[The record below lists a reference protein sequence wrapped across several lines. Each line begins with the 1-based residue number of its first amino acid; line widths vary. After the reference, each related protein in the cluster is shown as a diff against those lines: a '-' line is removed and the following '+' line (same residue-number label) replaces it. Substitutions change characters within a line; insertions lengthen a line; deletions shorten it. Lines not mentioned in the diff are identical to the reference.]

1 MKKIL
6 NDPFSQ
12 ELTLKID
19 SPNFSIDKT
28 YDIEYYDYDFDQN
41 ILINAELYYKSLDQI
56 YPVLTKYN
64 PSYIELES
72 YEYDKQSPYPVKYE
86 LLYKSFNRYITIKE
100 IVSDNGKA
108 RFSNLIPGYIY
119 YVKAIDLSNRYNSK
133 IVKFI
138 PKDYDPEAQPEIL
151 TTYFGNSWDNFKYNF
166 ITSNVFGEKTIYL
179 ENNKPHIKL
188 KQIDNK
194 RYEISLLEI
203 KNKADEFDLVLED
216 HRTDK
221 IIKITKRIYINDGFS
236 TPYNISIYFT
246 DSNAVIFKWS
256 TEGIYEFNKFYI
268 SDNITNKG
276 TPVDVIGTSTYIITN
291 YDNNKTQYL
300 WLSSIRDGK
309 EKISDPITIDA
320 FDKSIN
326 PLVAPSV
333 NYSIN
338 QNNDLLVYLNHNSTT
353 VDNYSVYLEENEIT
367 SIDGLTPIATST
379 SKSIVIPNF
388 DVYNNYD
395 RTLKLLATTNKYNH
409 SYLSE
414 NKDLYVAYDWTP
426 ENLTNPS
433 KLWLSAESAAKDS
446 SNRVSQMQ
454 DISGN
459 KYHADQ
465 TTNTNKPLFV
475 SQEVRFDGVDDYLT
489 ISSSA
494 NNLFRSVNKAWV
506 FAVFKRDQVDYNQ
519 RPLINFS
526 NNATSARVSF
536 NVGSTENQIYFGGRR
551 LDSDS
556 YGRATHEEPIIAGK
570 YYICL
575 GYIDYSANTIELWV
589 DGALSDKNINSF
601 PSSGNTSDTAS
612 STIRI
617 GANAGIVPTV
627 FFNGDLSFTM
637 VGNTQLSTEERQKL
651 EGWAAHKYGLTDNLP
666 VDHPYK
672 NRKPVIDHTP
682 TNLTAE
688 FKDD

>member
-12 ELTLKID
+12 ELTLKVD
-19 SPNFSIDKT
+19 SPNFSIDNT

-41 ILINAELYYKSLDQI
+41 ILTHAELYYKSLDQI
-56 YPVLTKYN
+56 YPILTKYN

-119 YVKAIDLSNRYNSK
+119 YIKAIDTSNQYNSK

-138 PKDYDPEAQPEIL
+138 PEDYDPEIQPEIL

-216 HRTDK
+216 HRSDK
-221 IIKITKRIYINDGFS
+221 IIKIIKRIYINDGFS
-236 TPYNISIYFT
+236 TPYNISIEFT
-246 DSNAVIFKWS
+246 DSNAAIFKWS
-256 TEGIYEFNKFYI
+256 IDGIYEINKFYI
-268 SDNITNKG
+268 SDNTINKG
-276 TPVDVIGTSTYIITN
+276 NPIDVIGTSTYIITN
-291 YDNNKTQYL
+291 YDTSKTQYL
-300 WLSSIRDGK
+300 WLSSLRDGK
-309 EKISDPITIDA
+309 EKFSDPITIDS
-320 FDKSIN
+320 FDRSIN
-326 PLVAPSV
+326 PLIGPSV

-338 QNNDLLVYLNHNSTT
+338 HNNDLAVYLNHNSTT

-367 SIDGLTPIATST
+367 SIDGLTPIVTST
-379 SKSIVIPNF
+379 SKNIVIPNF

-409 SYLSE
+409 GYMSE

-426 ENLTNPS
+426 DKLLTS
-433 KLWLSAESAAKDS
+433 LWLDSSDS
-446 SNRVSQMQ
+446 SNIVITSGAVSQWK
-454 DISGN
+454 DKSGN
-459 KYHADQ
+459 NNHFIQ
-465 TTNTNKPLFV
+465 TNQSQMPVLNKGIYFNGSNRLLGNNNSLSISKAIDSLCV
-475 SQEVRFDGVDDYLT
+475 YVVAKIEGGQDYRTIINSSIDGV
-489 ISSSA
+489 
-494 NNLFRSVNKAWV
+494 
-506 FAVFKRDQVDYNQ
+506 
-519 RPLINFS
+519 
-526 NNATSARVSF
+526 TSARVGIYGRQSGTVESF
-536 NVGSTENQIYFGGRR
+536 GRRIIGDSGQSVGVSISSKLSLISGIFDYKNAKLYVGLNGVYTQKSGDFQTPGST
-551 LDSDS
+551 
-556 YGRATHEEPIIAGK
+556 
-570 YYICL
+570 
-575 GYIDYSANTIELWV
+575 
-589 DGALSDKNINSF
+589 
-601 PSSGNTSDTAS
+601 
-612 STIRI
+612 
-617 GANAGIVPTV
+617 ANADSAYFSIGHHPVNNTEGFIG
-627 FFNGDLSFTM
+627 FIHEIIICKYILSNQDEKKM
-637 VGNTQLSTEERQKL
+637 
-651 EGWAAHKYGLTDNLP
+651 EGYLAHKYGLTDNLP

-672 NRKPVIDHTP
+672 TKRPIIDHTP
-682 TNLTAE
+682 INLTTE
-688 FKDD
+688 FKND